1 MDDRVVNALG
11 PSVGLLCVKSTG
23 DPGAMADAAM
33 AVTKAV
39 RVADLIYSPTADSL
53 VVLMRDS
60 DPDAGRIVTQ
70 RIAESLPAN
79 LAPWL
84 ASSPLRIG
92 YACSPHDGDT
102 IRQLLEKA
110 VARLASPLAGQ
121 PAPEQA
127 VRTVATPARQGGR
140 S

>member
-1 MDDRVVNALG
+1 MAIRDLPVY
-11 PSVGLLCVKSTG
+11 
-23 DPGAMADAAM
+23 GAR
-33 AVTKAV
+33 KAV

-70 RIAESLPAN
+70 RIAESLPAD

-84 ASSPLRIG
+84 PSSPLRIG
-92 YACSPHDGDT
+92 YACSPHDGDS

-110 VARLASPLAGQ
+110 VARLASAPAGQ
-121 PAPEQA
+121 PVTEEA
-127 VRTVATPARQGGR
+127 VRTIGAAARQGGR